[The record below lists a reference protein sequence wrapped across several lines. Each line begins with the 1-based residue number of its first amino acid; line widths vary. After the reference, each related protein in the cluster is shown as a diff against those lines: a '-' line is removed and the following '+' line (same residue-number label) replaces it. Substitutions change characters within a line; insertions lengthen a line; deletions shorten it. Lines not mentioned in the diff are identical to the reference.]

1 MIVLASSSPS
11 DDGAWR
17 WRIVGYTCDD
27 VIEESTA
34 SFPTMTSALA
44 AGQLRVV
51 QINARGELRDHP
63 VSPGITFSEYH

>member
-1 MIVLASSSPS
+1 MIVLASSSPR

-34 SFPTMTSALA
+34 SFPTMTGALA
-44 AGQLRVV
+44 AGQLRVL
-51 QINARGELRDHP
+51 QINARVAPRERP